1 MIVNLTYVDDGR
13 VLDTPEDLTSA
24 FEHAI
29 QTEVAL
35 KGYDMAVEIVLSC
48 MKDGQ
53 VMTVGAEA
61 EEDDEEMGCTCGSEE
76 LHGLGYH
83 AHEIECMLIWVP
95 MIQEAVALLGA
106 CPVRPQLEVIRTE
119 NCHPE
124 EDYHRVIASWEE
136 EDRKFTTILLDELSQ
151 DQAHEAIRDIQSR
164 TVRIQ
169 APCAST

>member
-1 MIVNLTYVDDGR
+1 MWEITFIESARTVHWSTARCRREFGEAEFNEISQGYAPHIVAVRLEDD
-13 VLDTPEDLTSA
+13 E
-24 FEHAI
+24 
-29 QTEVAL
+29 
-35 KGYDMAVEIVLSC
+35 
-48 MKDGQ
+48 
-53 VMTVGAEA
+53 